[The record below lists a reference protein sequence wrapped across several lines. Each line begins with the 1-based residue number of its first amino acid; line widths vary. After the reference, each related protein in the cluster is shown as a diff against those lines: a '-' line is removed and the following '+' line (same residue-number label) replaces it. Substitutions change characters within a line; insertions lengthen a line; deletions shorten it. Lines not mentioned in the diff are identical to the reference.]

1 MTNLAGKRALV
12 TGASRGI
19 GAAIALSLAENGADV
34 ALTFRNSPDRAQEV
48 VGSIEKLGRRAVAIQ
63 ADSGDPVAIRRSV
76 EDAVGALGGLDIL
89 VNNAGI
95 ARYNTIAEFK
105 VEDID
110 ALFAVNVRGTILAT
124 QAAIP
129 HLPAGGRV
137 LSIGSAG
144 AERIVGAPGTV
155 YYMTKSALQSFT
167 RGLAQEL
174 GPKDI
179 TANLV
184 QPGSTD
190 TDMNPADGESADY
203 QRSLSPLGRYGTPA
217 DIAAAVVFLA
227 SPAAKHITGSIITV
241 DGGLLAGA

>member
-1 MTNLAGKRALV
+1 MKQLAGKRALV
-12 TGASRGI
+12 TGGSRGI
-19 GAAIALSLAENGADV
+19 GAAIAVALAEEGADV
-34 ALTFRNSPDRAQEV
+34 ALTFQNSGERAQAV
-48 VGSIEKLGRRAVAIQ
+48 VTSIERLGRRGVAIQ
-63 ADSGDPVAIRRSV
+63 ADSADPAAIRRSV
-76 EDAVGALGGLDIL
+76 DEAVAALGGLDIL

-95 ARYNTIAEFK
+95 ARYNTIADFS
-105 VEDID
+105 VADID
-110 ALFAVNVRGTILAT
+110 ALLAVNVRGPVLAT

-129 HLPAGGRV
+129 HLGAGGRV
-137 LSIGSAG
+137 ITIGSAG
-144 AERIVGAPGTV
+144 ADRIVGAPGTV

-203 QRSLSPLGRYGTPA
+203 QRSLAPLGRFAAPA
-217 DIAAAVVFLA
+217 DIAAAVAFLA
-227 SPAAKHITGSIITV
+227 SPGARHLTGTIINV
-241 DGGLLAGA
+241 DGGLLA

>member
-12 TGASRGI
+12 TGGSRGI
-19 GAAIALSLAENGADV
+19 GAAIALALADGGADV
-34 ALTFRNSPDRAQEV
+34 ALTFQNSPDRAEDV
-48 VGSIEKLGRRAVAIQ
+48 VSSIEKMGRRAVAIQ
-63 ADSGDPVAIRRSV
+63 ADSRDPAAIKRSV
-76 EDAVGALGGLDIL
+76 EEAVAALGGLDIL

-95 ARYNTIAEFK
+95 ARYATIADFK

-110 ALFAVNVRGTILAT
+110 ALFAVNVRGPILAT

-129 HLPAGGRV
+129 HLGAGGRV
-137 LSIGSAG
+137 ISIGSAG

-174 GPKDI
+174 GPRDI

-203 QRSLSPLGRYGTPA
+203 QRSLSPLGRFGTPA
-217 DIAAAVVFLA
+217 DIAAAVAFLA

-241 DGGLLAGA
+241 DGGLLA

>member
-1 MTNLAGKRALV
+1 MSDLAGKRALV

-19 GAAIALSLAENGADV
+19 GAAIALALAEHGADV
-34 ALTFRNSPDRAQEV
+34 ALTFQSSPDRAQEV
-48 VGSIEKLGRRAVAIQ
+48 VTSIEKLGRRSFAIQ
-63 ADSGDPVAIRRSV
+63 ADSGDPAAIRRSV
-76 EDAVGALGGLDIL
+76 EEAVGALGRLDIV
-89 VNNAGI
+89 VNNAAI
-95 ARYNTIAEFK
+95 ARYNTIADFA

-110 ALFAVNVRGTILAT
+110 ALLAVNVRGPILTT

-129 HLPAGGRV
+129 HLGAGARV
-137 LSIGSAG
+137 ITIGSAG
-144 AERIVGAPGTV
+144 ADRIVGAPGTV

-190 TDMNPADGESADY
+190 TEMNPADGESADF

-217 DIAAAVVFLA
+217 DVAAAVAFLA
-227 SPAAKHITGSIITV
+227 SPAARHITGSIINV
-241 DGGLLAGA
+241 DGGQLA